1 MGSMQLVGSN
11 GDGRLGF
18 EECRKLNP
26 ELIIVDLMLPG
37 LNGMEI
43 VHQIKS
49 QTPETK
55 IIVFS
60 GYSSRDRVQTVLK
73 AGVEGIVHKN
83 ASIDE
88 LEQGIRK
95 VAAGESYMSSEI
107 MGTLRDIMLF
117 PEKGDTPEKLTAR
130 EREVLQLVA
139 EGYTTKEIA
148 SRLNISVK
156 TADTHRSHIMQ
167 KLGIHDVAGLT
178 RFAIQH
184 GIIQA
189 G

>member
-1 MGSMQLVGSN
+1 MQLIGNN

-26 ELIIVDLMLPG
+26 DLVIVDLILPG

-43 VHQIKS
+43 VQQIKS
-49 QTPETK
+49 QTPATK

-60 GYSSRDRVQTVLK
+60 GYSSCDRVQTVLK

-107 MGTLRDIMLF
+107 MGTLREIMLF
-117 PEKGDTPEKLTAR
+117 PDKGDTPDKLTAR
-130 EREVLQLVA
+130 ERQVLQLVA
-139 EGYTTKEIA
+139 EGCTTKEIA
-148 SRLNISVK
+148 SRLDVSVK

-167 KLGIHDVAGLT
+167 KLDIHDIAGLT

-184 GIIQA
+184 GIIEA

>member
-1 MGSMQLVGSN
+1 MQLIGNN

-26 ELIIVDLMLPG
+26 DLVIVDLMLPG

-43 VHQIKS
+43 VQQIKS
-49 QTPETK
+49 QTPATK

-107 MGTLRDIMLF
+107 MLF
-117 PEKGDTPEKLTAR
+117 PEKGDTPDKLTAR

-139 EGYTTKEIA
+139 EGCTTKEIA
-148 SRLNISVK
+148 SRLDVSVK

-167 KLGIHDVAGLT
+167 KLDIHDIAGLT

-184 GIIQA
+184 GIIEA